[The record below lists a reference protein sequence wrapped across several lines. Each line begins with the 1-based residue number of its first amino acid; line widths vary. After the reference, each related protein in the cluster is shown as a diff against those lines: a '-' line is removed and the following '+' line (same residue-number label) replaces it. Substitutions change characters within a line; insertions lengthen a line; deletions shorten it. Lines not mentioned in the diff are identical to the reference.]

1 MVLLWDVEEVAGG
14 STATTVNPQVGSAHP
29 TDPQM
34 GSYPVATVE
43 SLPPAPASTGLERVL
58 PRQVS
63 TGSLRGQL
71 SIGGSAMQIDSTGST
86 IRAGQTDY
94 DAGTGFWMGIDS
106 GTPKFSIGNSSGN
119 KLTWNGTTLSI
130 TGSLTATTGAIGG
143 WTIGTTALTSGSG
156 ANSVGLDSAGTNPA
170 LYAGSATP
178 ASAPFRVTQAGAL
191 TASNATIT
199 GSITSTSGTIGGWTI
214 GATTITGGSATLDST
229 GVVTIGTTN
238 DVIIASAVDATYRLW
253 VGNAVAASAPFSVTK
268 AGAVAASNITI
279 TGGAVSGVP
288 ISGIPNSTVT
298 DISLL
303 ECSHDLVFSV
313 TDADTV
319 AWALGTIIF
328 SNGRTFSISAG
339 NTGDMVALTYIYLD
353 PAVSSTVLQAT
364 TTYSTAMGANK
375 RLIGTAQNHTVTA
388 SFIPYGAGVPLI
400 DGANIGALS
409 ITAGNIAAAAITAGK
424 ISVST
429 LSSIV
434 ADIGTITACS
444 ISVVN
449 GLNTIGFT
457 PSGANAIFSGTTG
470 SPEFKVTPAG
480 ALTATSATI
489 TGSITSTSG
498 TIGGFTI
505 GADYLRDTADSMGLA
520 STATASDDVSFWA
533 GDSFTNR
540 ASAAFRVTESG
551 AVTVTSGSVQGSLV
565 TSGSITGD
573 KIAAETITASNID
586 ALNLSGKT
594 LTADTGTIGG
604 WTLSSNQIVG
614 PSGAVIRSGQ
624 TDFSVGTG
632 FWLGNVEGTPKF
644 SIGSASGNKMEWDGT
659 YLRVTGA
666 FTPASEFRAYT
677 YVVADLPIPPTTAGF
692 NSPAGVA

>member
-353 PAVSSTVLQAT
+353 PAVSSTV
-364 TTYSTAMGANK
+364 
-375 RLIGTAQNHTVTA
+375 
-388 SFIPYGAGVPLI
+388 
-400 DGANIGALS
+400 
-409 ITAGNIAAAAITAGK
+409 
-424 ISVST
+424 
-429 LSSIV
+429 
-434 ADIGTITACS
+434 ADIGTNTAGS

-520 STATASDDVSFWA
+520 STATASDDVRFWA